1 MQQQV
6 NRSGWCFLVMGL
18 FLFLFS
24 ACSSARKIRQ
34 QHIHQVVQTAKSFQ
48 GTPYR
53 YGGISRTGMDCSALV
68 YLSFRSVGLNLPRV
82 SEDQSRMGKRVSRRK
97 LKKGDVVFFAT
108 GRRRRKVTHAGII
121 TEKRRGTTYFIHAS
135 TSLGVT
141 EDNIQSGYWSKRWV
155 RARRMF

>member
-6 NRSGWCFLVMGL
+6 NSARWSIFVMGL
-18 FLFLFS
+18 FLLLFS
-24 ACSSARKIRQ
+24 ACSSSRKIRQ
-34 QHIHQVVQTAKSFQ
+34 QHIDQVVATAKSFE

-68 YLSFRSVGLNLPRV
+68 YLSFRSAGLNLPRI
-82 SEDQSRMGKRVSRRK
+82 SEDQSKVGKRVSKRK
-97 LKKGDVVFFAT
+97 LRKGDVVFFAT

-141 EDNIQSGYWSKRWV
+141 EDNIQSRYWSRRWV

>member
-6 NRSGWCFLVMGL
+6 SRSKWYFFLMAL
-18 FLFLFS
+18 FLLLFS

-34 QHIHQVVQTAKSFQ
+34 QQVNQVVETAKSFQ

-53 YGGISRTGMDCSALV
+53 YGGISRAGMDCSALV
-68 YLSFRSVGLNLPRV
+68 YLSFRSAGLNLPRV
-82 SEDQSRMGKRVSRRK
+82 SEDQSRMGKRVSKRK

-108 GRRRRKVTHAGII
+108 GRRRRKITHAGII
-121 TEKRRGTTYFIHAS
+121 TENRRGTTYFIHAS

-141 EDNIQSGYWSKRWV
+141 EDNIQSRYWSKRWV